1 MTAYLLDTNALIW
14 IGTEARL
21 EAGAVQALNIAAQ
34 DGTPVTVSPYSAWE
48 IGLLTARN
56 RIRLPS
62 EPATWFKTILKA
74 GKLKLAPLTPDILI
88 ASSFLPGTPPNDPAD
103 RIIIASARSTDTTI
117 ITRDRL
123 ILAYAGEGH
132 VRAIAC

>member
-14 IGTEARL
+14 IGTDARL
-21 EAGAVQALNIAAQ
+21 EAGAVQALNSAAQ

-74 GKLKLAPLTPDILI
+74 GKLELAPLTPEIMI
-88 ASSFLPGTPPNDPAD
+88 ASSFLPGNPPNDPAD
-103 RIIIASARSTDTTI
+103 RIITATARLKQCSIVTGDAKI
-117 ITRDRL
+117 RN
-123 ILAYAGEGH
+123 YPH
-132 VRAIAC
+132 VNSIW